1 MAFRGLCEFTWLA
14 WSKSLCVS
22 AALRDDPCALA
33 SLWFDLAQ
41 TWAFFFFFFH
51 FKSADISDVCRR
63 GRTGWTQ
70 IRPVTTRACNFAQMR
85 IRQLRIASSQMA
97 VITGMREY
105 HVECA
110 RRLKI
115 KIVSES
121 TQHRGAQ
128 LPRLARSLT
137 SHHFYSLNEHACQI
151 PLKVQVTKTIRMSR
165 FFGALLKQRPFHYQ
179 RERELRH
186 FCLPQQAK
194 LGQISCIPLH
204 MSSVSIIRNQ
214 TVTGN
219 HSSLHTPSNRWIT
232 RPQLSIYLTIIIC
245 RVQLL

>member
-14 WSKSLCVS
+14 WSKSLCVP

-41 TWAFFFFFFH
+41 TWAFSFH

-70 IRPVTTRACNFAQMR
+70 IQPVTTRACNFAQMR
-85 IRQLRIASSQMA
+85 IRQIKNRF
-97 VITGMREY
+97 VTDGRHHRNEREY
-105 HVECA
+105 HVECT
-110 RRLKI
+110 RRRKI

-121 TQHRGAQ
+121 TRRRGAQ

-151 PLKVQVTKTIRMSR
+151 PLKVQVTKTIRMPR
-165 FFGALLKQRPFHYQ
+165 FFGALLKQRPFHYP

-186 FCLPQQAK
+186 FRLPQQAK

-214 TVTGN
+214 TVSGN